1 MYTDIKKK
9 QESGLTCG
17 LFFNNVLLEF
27 FFFFFEEGN
36 LVGCFLNKSSINA
49 LEIKQ
54 WEEVQA
60 S

>member
-17 LFFNNVLLEF
+17 LFFNNVLSEF

-36 LVGCFLNKSSINA
+36 LVGCFLNK
-49 LEIKQ
+49 Q
-54 WEEVQA
+54 VQ
-60 S
+60 SMH

>member
-9 QESGLTCG
+9 QENGLTCG
-17 LFFNNVLLEF
+17 LFFNNVLLEV
-27 FFFFFEEGN
+27 FFFEEGN